1 MKRFVGVY
9 YIVLLCEMEV
19 VEVVCLKKRLNFAIF
34 VLLCA
39 SILVAIGLDDR
50 AMALILAQQ
59 HEMLLTDSVKRL
71 TISMPHQQLASLCV
85 DVHLN
90 QSSFCV

>member
-9 YIVLLCEMEV
+9 YIVLFCEMEV

-50 AMALILAQQ
+50 AMALILAQ
-59 HEMLLTDSVKRL
+59 
-71 TISMPHQQLASLCV
+71 
-85 DVHLN
+85 
-90 QSSFCV
+90 